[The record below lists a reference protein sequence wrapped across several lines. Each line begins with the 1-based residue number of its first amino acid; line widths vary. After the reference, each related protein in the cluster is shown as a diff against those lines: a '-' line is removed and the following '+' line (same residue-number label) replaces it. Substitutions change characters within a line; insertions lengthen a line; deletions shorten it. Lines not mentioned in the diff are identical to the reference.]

1 MSVWEYLKCRT
12 TVGYKTDQ
20 KFQLIKTNM
29 GFSNEARI
37 AMDFA
42 EFAKFGN

>member
-20 KFQLIKTNM
+20 KFQLKTNM